1 VYKLSLTNTTEQP
14 VLFKVS
20 FTRSDNG
27 ESVNLDWPVNGIKGG
42 LAAGENATV
51 ALLAKILPE
60 DSPTTDKFELE
71 KLKVNLTWKADVEKI
86 S

>member
-1 VYKLSLTNTTEQP
+1 MSNTTEQP

-20 FTRSDNG
+20 FSRPDNG

-60 DSPTTDKFELE
+60 DAPAADKFELE